1 MKTLKQKLG
10 LTTTDILFYVLALV
24 LIAYSLITLVFSRS
38 MLAKFVEED
47 GTVENITAI
56 MLFAT
61 SILSVVRAKQFAG
74 QKQHVWVFTQ
84 IVLAVFFFFAA
95 GEEISWGQ
103 RIFHIQSGE
112 FFLEH
117 NAQGETN
124 LHNLVVGHTKI
135 NKLIFSQMLTVV
147 LVLYFLFLEFL
158 AKKVKWIG
166 NLVRYFNV
174 PLPKL
179 HHTVMML
186 FSAVIIQ
193 GIYYPRHDEL
203 LECVFAI
210 IFFLIFLHP
219 KKWYTEKTA

>member
-1 MKTLKQKLG
+1 MKSLKQKLD
-10 LTTTDILFYVLALV
+10 LTTTDLFVYIFVLV
-24 LIAYSLITLVFSRS
+24 LIAYSLITLAFFKPLLES
-38 MLAKFVEED
+38 LVEED
-47 GTVENITAI
+47 GPAENLTAI

-61 SILSVVRAKQFAG
+61 SIVSVVYAKRFAG
-74 QKQHVWVFTQ
+74 QKKYMWVFTQ
-84 IVLAVFFFFAA
+84 LMLALFFFFAA

-112 FFLEH
+112 YFQQH
-117 NAQGETN
+117 NLQGETN
-124 LHNLVVGHTKI
+124 LHNLVVGDTKI
-135 NKLIFSQMLTVV
+135 NKLIFSQLLFVMLII
-147 LVLYFLFLEFL
+147 YFVFLEFL

-179 HHTVMML
+179 HHTIMML

-193 GIYYPRHDEL
+193 GIYYSRHAEL

-210 IFFLIFLHP
+210 IFFLIFLNP
-219 KKWYTEKTA
+219 KKLPASNS